1 MISTLNKF
9 ETVNIFNEKLDWTLK
24 GIAWDIAETR
34 NNLLHNLLKSSYLI
48 SFYDDYERAF
58 GREGFFGENDDYEN
72 VCFPEREETNKKIS
86 NIIKTR
92 FDDIKIYCV
101 SYGEVDV
108 YIIGKIETG
117 DWIGINTKLT
127 RT

>member
-1 MISTLNKF
+1 M
-9 ETVNIFNEKLDWTLK
+9 
-24 GIAWDIAETR
+24 
-34 NNLLHNLLKSSYLI
+34 I
-48 SFYDDYERAF
+48 SFYDNYEFSF

-72 VCFPEREETNKKIS
+72 ESFPEREEMNKKIS
-86 NIIKTR
+86 NIIKTC
-92 FDDIKIYCV
+92 FNDIKIYWV

-108 YIIGKIETG
+108 YVIGRIETG